1 MDTIALQAAEFFNT
15 VAVSGS
21 ALTDKHL
28 TLLKRLTKKVYLCF
42 D

>member
-1 MDTIALQAAEFFNT
+1 MDTIALQAAGFFNT

-21 ALTDKHL
+21 ALTEKHL
-28 TLLKRLTKKVYLCF
+28 TLIKRLTKKIYLCF